1 MGFWDLFGSGPVSVE
16 LWENDAHSLA
26 DAQRDAAKVYN
37 ALPPYVDVTEAA
49 MAIAAD
55 LRGVYVLKQVKVERD
70 NRTGTVDLD
79 EYQNMKMVVGRP
91 QRSGGSE
98 TCQADVLALQT
109 ELGEV
114 RAREREVRA
123 AAENPEAARKTAV
136 RLKATRRER
145 EALDTEVGQAV
156 IQRDKLIDNIATG
169 RKLEGAA
176 IAARDKAIRERTGEE
191 AARQRA
197 HTARLSAAA
206 AGAETQK
213 ATRAAIEKLVEVRGQ
228 RGEAE
233 AATHDMLAE
242 VADAEERRA
251 EAEAATL
258 DMLAEEAD
266 AEERRDAV
274 IQARD
279 AEERTR
285 RAISYDIAT
294 AMRTAERTQRQA
306 EEALAAK
313 DAAIRAKDAAEA
325 EQRRVNTE
333 RDDTKERLQGEI
345 NRLAAA
351 MQKHAGVKQDT
362 TAILGEK
369 GVAEAMRDAAL
380 QEGEAQRVA
389 TEADIQKAVEAQ
401 REKEAAQ
408 EGAAGARQ
416 EVADAMLEGAQ
427 HHIALKRAVV
437 RKDEAE
443 AAQQEAEVRLEASR
457 RDREALGTEVGQA
470 EIQRDKLIGNIATGR
485 KLEGA
490 ANAARDAAIAERN
503 AAIAE
508 REGEEAAKDAAIRE
522 RTGEEAARQRAHTAR
537 LSAAAAGDETEKA
550 TRAAIQKLVE
560 VRGQR
565 AEAEAATHD
574 MLAEQA
580 DAEERRDAQRVATE
594 ADIQNAVEA
603 QRELQAANQGA
614 VGARQEATDA
624 EYQHGQ
630 SVLAAGRAVLAK
642 QEAEAAQQ
650 EAEGARALA
659 ASQRSD
665 IDTGITAATVERTDA
680 EARLRQIAEAITDA
694 NIQRSEAGALLTTR
708 TQEAEETQRGLIT
721 RTQEAER
728 TLAGV
733 EAQLSAAQASA
744 DATLQEL
751 GEQQAR
757 YSLDAQ
763 RIAATRDAVG
773 PAFREGM
780 RKTLAIGDA
789 RMEAAAAA
797 RLEAAATPGT
807 A

>member
-16 LWENDAHSLA
+16 LWENDTHSLA
-26 DAQRDAAKVYN
+26 DAQRDAARVYN
-37 ALPPYVDVTEAA
+37 ALPPYVDVPEAA

-55 LRGVYVLKQVKVERD
+55 LRGVYVLKRVEVERGPRRGIVEIRK
-70 NRTGTVDLD
+70 NG
-79 EYQNMKMVVGRP
+79 NMKIVGRT
-91 QRSGGSE
+91 QRSGDIE
-98 TCQADVLALQT
+98 TCQADVKKLET
-109 ELGEV
+109 ELHEV
-114 RAREREVRA
+114 RAASVKIRA
-123 AAENPEAARKTAV
+123 AAENPEKARETAARLEAS
-136 RLKATRRER
+136 LRES
-145 EALDTEVGQAV
+145 EALGDEVGHAE

-176 IAARDKAIRERTGEE
+176 IAARDAAIEARDAAITERSGEE

-206 AGAETQK
+206 AGDETQK
-213 ATRAAIEKLVEVRGQ
+213 ATREAIQNLVEVR
-228 RGEAE
+228 
-233 AATHDMLAE
+233 
-242 VADAEERRA
+242 ERRA

-266 AEERRDAV
+266 AEGRRDAV
-274 IQARD
+274 IQARES
-279 AEERTR
+279 AE
-285 RAISYDIAT
+285 RASRDIHNDMAT
-294 AMRTAERTQRQA
+294 ALRTAERTRRHLA
-306 EEALAAK
+306 LETEAL
-313 DAAIRAKDAAEA
+313 DAAVRAKDAAEA
-325 EQRRVNTE
+325 EKRRVNTE
-333 RDDTKERLQGEI
+333 RDDTKERLQREI

-362 TAILGEK
+362 TAILEEQ
-369 GVAEAMRDAAL
+369 GVAEARRDAAL
-380 QEGEAQRVA
+380 EARDAQRVA

-401 REKEAAQ
+401 RELQDAR

-427 HHIALKRAVV
+427 HHGALKRAVV
-437 RKDEAE
+437 AKDEAE

-470 EIQRDKLIGNIATGR
+470 EIQRDKLIDNIATGR

-490 ANAARDAAIAERN
+490 AKAARDAAFAERD
-503 AAIAE
+503 AALAE
-508 REGEEAAKDAAIRE
+508 RDGEEAAKDAAIRE
-522 RTGEEAARQRAHTAR
+522 RTGEEAATQRAHTAR
-537 LSAAAAGDETEKA
+537 LSAAAAGDETQKA
-550 TRAAIQKLVE
+550 TREAIEKLVE

-565 AEAEAATHD
+565 AEAEAATHG
-574 MLAEQA
+574 MLAEVA

-614 VGARQEATDA
+614 AGARQEAADA
-624 EYQHGQ
+624 LHEHGQ

-642 QEAEAAQQ
+642 QEAEAARQ

-708 TQEAEETQRGLIT
+708 TQEAEEAQRGLTT

-751 GEQQAR
+751 NEQQAR
-757 YSLDAQ
+757 RSLDAQ
-763 RIAATRDAVG
+763 RMATSRSAVG
-773 PAFREGM
+773 PAREEL
-780 RKTLAIGDA
+780 RKLLAIGAGRD
-789 RMEAAAAA
+789 EAAAAA
-797 RLEAAATPGT
+797 TPAT